1 MSSEIEEIGIIDLT
15 DDQLEELASHIESKI
30 LDRIQQHSYWRFLTD
45 FSITINL
52 TQNSDKLLTFILD
65 SDIAGSL
72 ESNQIV
78 ELQEELFSYGQN
90 VLKEELKCLKN
101 S

>member
-1 MSSEIEEIGIIDLT
+1 MSSEIEEMGIIDLT
-15 DDQLEELASHIESKI
+15 DDQLEELASQIESKI